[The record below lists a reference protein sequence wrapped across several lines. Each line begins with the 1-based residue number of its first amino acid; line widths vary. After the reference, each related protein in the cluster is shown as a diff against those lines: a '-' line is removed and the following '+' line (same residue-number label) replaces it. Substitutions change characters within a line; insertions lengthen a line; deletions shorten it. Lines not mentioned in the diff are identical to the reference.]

1 MDSLGEEQKQEF
13 IFSLQSLGQLVWDC
27 CWDMQSEAGFSPLAT
42 DKLRDSKY
50 AAVLRKYMNDLSK
63 STDVFTFPWEW
74 FTLSIMLIWPVYNT
88 CNEHYDGMNC
98 LSYGYSKTGCANFI
112 IKDKSGNIYLLQVL
126 TNFRN
131 SIESDTFPYRRHCE
145 TIVANSELY
154 LSQLRVA
161 YQEYFAGKFIITL

>member
-1 MDSLGEEQKQEF
+1 MDFLGEEQRQEF

-27 CWDMQSEAGFSPLAT
+27 CWDMQSEAGWPPLAT

-50 AAVLRKYMNDLSK
+50 AAVLRKYMNNLSK

-74 FTLSIMLIWPVYNT
+74 FTLSIMLIWPVYNK
-88 CNEHYDGMNC
+88 CNTHYDGMNC

-112 IKDKSGNIYLLQVL
+112 IRDKSGNIYLLQIL

-154 LSQLRVA
+154 LSQLKVA
-161 YQEYFAGKFIITL
+161 YQEYFAGKFIIIL